1 MPEEAPKKHPYGGG
15 GGGHMGTGAKPFY
28 MTITPK
34 ELDDACNLIRTRSHN
49 VYHAF
54 VLACA
59 NPPGRKTLFR
69 CKAQGEAAAN
79 KAALG
84 EELDEK
90 EEAARQFF
98 VKMTKAGAWACH
110 LLRRQ
115 ALCDSEV
122 LIGRDADT
130 RDASG
135 KVIKGKAHY
144 ADPKGAPQAWAL
156 LAMHPDYREVEVEEE
171 EPAPTNTEPTEA
183 DEEAF
188 ARAYFEKK
196 GLPWPEAPGGYDPAT
211 AAPANATK

>member
-1 MPEEAPKKHPYGGG
+1 MADTPPKNPYGGG
-15 GGGHMGTGAKPFY
+15 GGGHTGTGAKPFY

-34 ELDDACNLIRTRSHN
+34 ELDDACNMIRTRSHH

-59 NPPGRKTLFR
+59 EPPGRKTLFR

-79 KAALG
+79 KKALG

-98 VKMTKAGAWACH
+98 VKMTRAGAWSCH

-115 ALCDSEV
+115 ALCDSGV
-122 LIGRDADT
+122 IIGRDPDT

-135 KVIKGKAHY
+135 KVVKGKEHY

-171 EPAPTNTEPTEA
+171 EAPTTETEPTEA

-188 ARAYFEKK
+188 ARAYLAKK
-196 GLPWPEAPGGYDPAT
+196 GLPWPDAPGGYDPT
-211 AAPANATK
+211 SAAPANATK